1 MNPIPELTALFKPA
15 FILISFIIGVFVI
28 GYLSNLLIKKNPKG
42 MILIYFGAVL
52 AVILLLYPYFYLAYP
67 NDTFSYLLKA
77 LISLPL
83 IFFIP
88 GYITYNAFVK
98 EKFNLDFS
106 EVVFLQILTSILISG
121 WIALTLAEL
130 GYFSLFN
137 LLIPLIVFS
146 VVLGWKYKVKFRL
159 ESFPKPELNYKS
171 IALVAILLIAFTL
184 FFHPYPWI
192 LGGRDPGVYV
202 NTGVNI
208 ANTGSIIIHDPL
220 LASCMDETMQKAFY
234 QIVSCPEVL
243 NKIKYEGIQFLG
255 FYITDKTTGE
265 ITPPFFYLWTTWIA
279 IFYSLFELEIGLY
292 VTSFFALLSI
302 LSIFFSGKTLFN
314 KNVGL
319 IASLILALNFAQI
332 WYARYPTTEVFTQLL
347 IFSGIAT
354 FILFNRTSNN
364 YFGVISALCFGES
377 FLIRIDT
384 VYLLVPI
391 ILFFGYL
398 WLSDRLRRQHLYFII
413 PFILLS
419 IHAFITA
426 VFISAPYTFDVLRL
440 SFRSLFLLINNKSW
454 LLLIGLMAL
463 GAFFILLST
472 YKDKVASIFNR
483 GKKVISYLQFIAA
496 CLIFILVLYAYFIR
510 PSGAITSDSY
520 NLVKLSWYMSG
531 FCGILLAGL
540 GSILLLYKKPY
551 SETYFFLTTFFIYAA
566 FYIANARIFPDY
578 PWWVRRYLPVVIPSA
593 ILCISYFVDW
603 IKNLTIGKT
612 QLNKII
618 TIILLFFLL
627 VPFIMADSKIIC
639 HTEYDGAIEATEE
652 LSNIFERNSEI
663 LYVRNS
669 YTIKVALPLYYIYGK
684 DIRPVTISE
693 RSVDYISEQISS
705 NKTIYLVDVIKHN
718 DVIRYKNE
726 SLFTE
731 FYISWAILRGMQWKN
746 YGYFFIPEDIRTE
759 KHVFSIL
766 ALKDLSDLNEF
777 QILNS
782 NWHAL
787 EHWRNIPT
795 RWTSNNSII
804 FINSSENRNSNVSF
818 KVISFYKPRTLQVY
832 LNDELI
838 HEQKVLTSF
847 VEIKLPL
854 KLKTGRNIIRFYTPD
869 GCQRPIDIPEL
880 KNKDSRCLSL
890 GFQNISLTPIKMK
903 YDVDFTDYS
912 IPDLMAVDRFYS
924 FNITIKN
931 TGTEKWNKNGEN
943 PVYVSYHWLK
953 DGKVVLWD
961 GIRNKLPCDV
971 PSENTIKVNMNIET
985 PREKGNYTLIVDL
998 VKEYVTWFETQG
1010 AVPLK
1015 KNITVTEMANM

>member
-1 MNPIPELTALFKPA
+1 MNLISELATLFKPA
-15 FILISFIIGVFVI
+15 FFLTSFIIGVFVI
-28 GYLSNLLIKKNPKG
+28 GYLSNLLIKKHPKG
-42 MILIYFGAVL
+42 KILIYFGAVL
-52 AVILLLYPYFYLAYP
+52 AVILLLYPYFYLSYP
-67 NDTFSYLLKA
+67 SDTFSYLSKA

-184 FFHPYPWI
+184 FFHPYPWV
-192 LGGRDPGVYV
+192 LGGRDPGVYI

-208 ANTGSIIIHDPL
+208 ANTGSVIIHDPL

-234 QIVSCPEVL
+234 QIESRPEVL
-243 NKIKYEGIQFLG
+243 NKIKYEGIQFPG

-265 ITPPFFYLWTTWIA
+265 ITPQFFYLWTTWIA
-279 IFYSLFELEIGLY
+279 IFYSLFELKIGLY

-332 WYARYPTTEVFTQLL
+332 WYARYPTAEVFTQLL

-398 WLSDRLRRQHLYFII
+398 WLNDKLRRQHLYFII
-413 PFILLS
+413 PFLVLS
-419 IHAFITA
+419 IHVIITA
-426 VFISAPYTFDVLRL
+426 VFISAPYTFDILRL

-463 GAFFILLST
+463 GAFFILNI

-483 GKKVISYLQFIAA
+483 RKKVISYIQFIAA
-496 CLIFILVLYAYFIR
+496 YLIFILVLYAYFIR

-531 FCGILLAGL
+531 FCGILLATFGF
-540 GSILLLYKKPY
+540 ILLLYKKPY
-551 SETYFFLTTFFIYAA
+551 SETYFFLTIFFIYAI
-566 FYIANARIFPDY
+566 FFITNARIFPDH

-639 HTEYDGAIEATEE
+639 HTEYDGAIEDVDE

-663 LYVRNS
+663 LYVRNT

-705 NKTIYLVDVIKHN
+705 NKTIYLLDVIKHN

-731 FYISWAILRGMQWKN
+731 VYISWAILRGMQWKN
-746 YGYFFIPEDIRTE
+746 YGYFFIPEGPRTE

-766 ALKDLSDLNEF
+766 VSKDLSDLNEF
-777 QILNS
+777 QILTS
-782 NWHAL
+782 KWHVL

-795 RWTSNNSII
+795 RWTSNNAII
-804 FINSSENRNSNVSF
+804 FINSSENRNSTASFNVMN
-818 KVISFYKPRTLQVY
+818 FYKPRTIQVY

-854 KLKTGRNIIRFYTPD
+854 KLKTGGNIIRFYTLD
-869 GCQRPIDIPEL
+869 GCQRPVDIPEL
-880 KNKDSRCLSL
+880 NNMDSRCLSFA
-890 GFQNISLTPIKMK
+890 FQNISFTPN
-903 YDVDFTDYS
+903 FTDYS
-912 IPDLMAVDRFYS
+912 IPDSMVGNSFYLFS
-924 FNITIKN
+924 ITIKN
-931 TGTEKWNKNGEN
+931 TGPEKWNKSGEN
-943 PVYVSYHWLK
+943 PVSCVF
-953 DGKVVLWD
+953 G
-961 GIRNKLPCDV
+961 
-971 PSENTIKVNMNIET
+971 
-985 PREKGNYTLIVDL
+985 
-998 VKEYVTWFETQG
+998 
-1010 AVPLK
+1010 
-1015 KNITVTEMANM
+1015 